1 VTARTSFRE
10 MAATQKVAYVIGV
23 AIAAVIGHGV
33 VALLT
38 GLLWR
43 AVVAVWT

>member
-1 VTARTSFRE
+1 VTARTPFRE
-10 MAATQKVAYVIGV
+10 MNAAQKTSYVIGV